1 MNEFV
6 QAFVANSLFFG
17 VVITLLTYQFGM
29 FLKNKFKLAIFNP
42 IVVSIVCIIVV
53 LVAFEIDV
61 ADYTAGAQYINYL
74 LTPATVCLAVPL
86 YEKVALLK
94 KHMIAILVGIFSG
107 VLSSAVS
114 ILLMSMAFGL
124 GHTEYVTL
132 LPKSITTAIGIGL
145 SEEYGGIVTITVAA
159 IVITGNLG
167 NMIAEFICRVC
178 RIEEPIAK
186 GIAIGTS
193 SHAAG
198 TAKAIE
204 MGDVEGAM
212 SGLSIAVSG
221 LMTVVISMIFV
232 NLW

>member
-1 MNEFV
+1 MNEMVQEFV
-6 QAFVANSLFFG
+6 SNSLFFG

-29 FLKNKFKLAIFNP
+29 YLKDKFKLAIFNP
-42 IVVSIVCIIVV
+42 IVVSIICIIAV
-53 LVAFEIDV
+53 LLVFQIDV
-61 ADYTAGAQYINYL
+61 ADYSVGAQYINYL

-94 KHMIAILVGIFSG
+94 KHMVAILVGIFSG
-107 VLSSAVS
+107 VISSAVS

-124 GHTEYVTL
+124 SHTEYVTL

-145 SEEYGGIVTITVAA
+145 SEEYGGVVTITVAA

-167 NMIAEFICRVC
+167 NMIAEFICKVC
-178 RIEEPIAK
+178 KIEEPIAK

-221 LMTVVISMIFV
+221 LMTVVVSMVFV

>member
-1 MNEFV
+1 MNEFI
-6 QAFVANSLFFG
+6 QAFVTESLFFG

-29 FLKNKFKLAIFNP
+29 FLKDKFKLAIFNP
-42 IVVSIVCIIVV
+42 IVISIVCIIVV
-53 LVAFEIDV
+53 LVVFQIDV
-61 ADYTAGAQYINYL
+61 ADYTEGAQYINYL

-94 KHMIAILVGIFSG
+94 KHMVAILVGIFSG
-107 VLSSAVS
+107 VLSSALS
-114 ILLMSMAFGL
+114 IWLMSMAFGL

-178 RIEEPIAK
+178 KIEEPIAK

-221 LMTVVISMIFV
+221 LMTVVVSMIFV

>member
-1 MNEFV
+1 MNNLVREF
-6 QAFVANSLFFG
+6 AADSLFFG

-29 FLKNKFKLAIFNP
+29 VLKDKFKLAIFNP
-42 IVVSIVCIIVV
+42 IVISIACIMVALVV
-53 LVAFEIDV
+53 FDIDV
-61 ADYTAGAQYINYL
+61 ADYTKGAQYINYL

-94 KHMIAILVGIFSG
+94 KNFVAILVGVMSG
-107 VLSSAVS
+107 VLSSVLS
-114 ILLMSMAFGL
+114 ILLMSIAFGL
-124 GHTEYVTL
+124 SHTEYVTL

-167 NMIAEFICRVC
+167 NMIAEFICRIC
-178 RIEEPIAK
+178 KIEEPIAR

-221 LMTVVISMIFV
+221 LMTVVVAMIFV

>member
-1 MNEFV
+1 MNSFV
-6 QAFVANSLFFG
+6 QEFAANSLFFG
-17 VVITLLTYQFGM
+17 VMITLLTYQFGM
-29 FLKNKFKLAIFNP
+29 VLKDRFKLAIFNP
-42 IVVSIVCIIVV
+42 IVISIVCIMVALVV
-53 LVAFEIDV
+53 FDIEVT
-61 ADYTAGAQYINYL
+61 DYTKGAQYINYL

-86 YEKVALLK
+86 YEKVELLK
-94 KHMIAILVGIFSG
+94 KHMVAILVGVFSG
-107 VLSSAVS
+107 VLASALS

-124 GHTEYVTL
+124 SHAEYVTL
-132 LPKSITTAIGIGL
+132 FPKSITTAIGIGMA
-145 SEEYGGIVTITVAA
+145 EEYGGIVTITVAA

-167 NMIAEFICRVC
+167 NMIAEFVC
-178 RIEEPIAK
+178 KTCKIEEPIAK

-198 TAKAIE
+198 TAKAME

-221 LMTVVISMIFV
+221 LMTVVVAMIFV

>member
-6 QAFVANSLFFG
+6 TNSLFFG

-29 FLKNKFKLAIFNP
+29 FLKDKFKLAIFNP
-42 IVVSIVCIIVV
+42 IVISIVCIIVV
-53 LVAFEIDV
+53 LVVFQIDV
-61 ADYTAGAQYINYL
+61 AEYTAGAQYINYL

-86 YEKVALLK
+86 YEKVELLK
-94 KHMIAILVGIFSG
+94 KHMIAILVGILSG

-114 ILLMSMAFGL
+114 IWLMSIAFGL

-167 NMIAEFICRVC
+167 NMIAEFICKVC
-178 RIEEPIAK
+178 KIEEPIAK

-212 SGLSIAVSG
+212 SGLSVAVSG
-221 LMTVVISMIFV
+221 LMTVVVSMIFV

>member
-6 QAFVANSLFFG
+6 TNSLFFG

-29 FLKNKFKLAIFNP
+29 LLKDKFKLAIFNP
-42 IVVSIVCIIVV
+42 IVISIVCIIVV
-53 LVAFEIDV
+53 LVVFQIDV
-61 ADYTAGAQYINYL
+61 ADYTSGAQYINYL

-86 YEKVALLK
+86 YEKVELLK
-94 KHMIAILVGIFSG
+94 KHMIAILVGILSG

-114 ILLMSMAFGL
+114 IWLMSMAFGL

-178 RIEEPIAK
+178 KIEEPIAK

-221 LMTVVISMIFV
+221 LMTVVVSMIFV